1 MLTTT
6 GQVKVLDFGL
16 AKIEM
21 DETGLVRA
29 VANRARRTLA
39 MHVPP
44 VPMLP
49 CSGLLMPIDT
59 SSHVDGEFSMSRLT
73 SSWCSDASAVTARIH
88 AGATAESCE
97 VKDRTDYW
105 EAACTMSGGNVIP
118 SALATS

>member
-21 DETGLVRA
+21 DETGLVRV

-49 CSGLLMPIDT
+49 CFRSPNANR
-59 SSHVDGEFSMSRLT
+59 HEFAVDGEFQ
-73 SSWCSDASAVTARIH
+73 
-88 AGATAESCE
+88 
-97 VKDRTDYW
+97 
-105 EAACTMSGGNVIP
+105 
-118 SALATS
+118 